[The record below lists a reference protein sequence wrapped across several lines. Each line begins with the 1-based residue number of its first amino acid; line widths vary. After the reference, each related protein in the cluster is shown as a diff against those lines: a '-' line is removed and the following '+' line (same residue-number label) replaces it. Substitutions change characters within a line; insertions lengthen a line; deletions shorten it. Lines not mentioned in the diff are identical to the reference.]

1 MNFLQQSA
9 TLEQKHPFMS
19 KIEASQGYLEG
30 IAVFEC
36 RVHQGVQVT
45 WYKENEK
52 ITRQKFRYPCL

>member
-1 MNFLQQSA
+1 
-9 TLEQKHPFMS
+9 MS
-19 KIEASQGYLEG
+19 KIEASHGYLEG

-52 ITRQKFRYPCL
+52 ITRQKFRYHCLSRRLLLF